1 MDDGCILRSK
11 IFNYFRNNY
20 TELVRQVQLDAY
32 YYYRE
37 FVISKTLDL
46 KTNGWI
52 QFYTQKPLS

>member
-11 IFNYFRNNY
+11 IFNYFQNNY

-32 YYYRE
+32 YYYRD

-46 KTNGWI
+46 KI
-52 QFYTQKPLS
+52 